1 VKSREKA
8 LLVAELARS
17 KMAQDMVIL
26 DMRKISNITDYF
38 IIATSASTRRS
49 QTIAETIEEGLLKAG
64 EFVSNIAGHQDDGW
78 MLVDSY
84 DVVVH
89 IFKSEV
95 RDFYNL
101 ESLWSD
107 APRVRIC
114 RRSQKKKK
122 KPSKKSSKK
131 R

>member
-1 VKSREKA
+1 MKSREKA

-17 KMAQDMVIL
+17 KKAQGLVIL
-26 DMRKISNITDYF
+26 DMKKLSNITDYF

-49 QTIAETIEEGLLKAG
+49 QTIAETIEEGLLKAREPVSSIEGRQDG
-64 EFVSNIAGHQDDGW
+64 EWILIDA
-78 MLVDSY
+78 Y
-84 DVVVH
+84 DVVTH

-114 RRSQKKKK
+114 RRSQKKKR